1 MKEKKATKK
10 KPTSKDRDVFGL
22 GLRHNTGQIHVDK
35 RQRIKEGGMGGH
47 SDNGGF
53 LGADAHPPH
62 GNPVKAAKKEHPSA
76 QENYKWPQHTRQKW
90 KRLLMMYTPL
100 LIKTDVD

>member
-1 MKEKKATKK
+1 
-10 KPTSKDRDVFGL
+10 
-22 GLRHNTGQIHVDK
+22 
-35 RQRIKEGGMGGH
+35 MGGH